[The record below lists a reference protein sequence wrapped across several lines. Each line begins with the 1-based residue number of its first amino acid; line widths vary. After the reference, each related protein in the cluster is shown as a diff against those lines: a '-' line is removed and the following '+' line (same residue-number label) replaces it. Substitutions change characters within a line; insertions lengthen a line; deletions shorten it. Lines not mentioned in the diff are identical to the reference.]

1 LFCSIGFNYI
11 LALRIERA
19 TFLRRAWLIL
29 ALAVNLGALIYFKY
43 LNFAIASLQ
52 HLSRTPIHY
61 KYITL
66 PLGISFFTF
75 TQIAY
80 LVDVYKTKGAT
91 DHNPISYFLFVT
103 FFPHLIAGPI
113 LHHKE
118 MMPQFVGQRK
128 SATAENIAAGLSM
141 FAIGL
146 FKKVLLAD
154 SLASIASPMFAAVQR
169 NGSIAFL
176 PAWMAAL
183 AYTVQ
188 IYFDFSGYSDMA
200 VGIGRM
206 FGIELPI
213 NFNSPYKA
221 TSIIDFWRRWHI
233 TLSRFLRDY
242 VYIPLGG
249 NRKGEARRFLNLFLT
264 MVIGGIWHGA
274 GWTFLLWGLL
284 HGIYL
289 VINHYA
295 LVLGK
300 RGRWAVPSFLG
311 KALTMLCVVVAWVPF
326 RASGLKATLSIWK
339 GMSGFNGIGIPD
351 FIGRNAMAFLHLRLQ
366 DTSGLSRIDMML
378 VACALVAC
386 WFFPNSQQILSNFR
400 IGLVSAGYQAAPPA
414 APWLTLRSGWTYV
427 VFVGAVLGL
436 ALRGIGGYSEFIYY
450 HF

>member
-1 LFCSIGFNYI
+1 
-11 LALRIERA
+11 
-19 TFLRRAWLIL
+19 
-29 ALAVNLGALIYFKY
+29 
-43 LNFAIASLQ
+43 
-52 HLSRTPIHY
+52 
-61 KYITL
+61 
-66 PLGISFFTF
+66 
-75 TQIAY
+75 
-80 LVDVYKTKGAT
+80 
-91 DHNPISYFLFVT
+91 
-103 FFPHLIAGPI
+103 
-113 LHHKE
+113 
-118 MMPQFVGQRK
+118 
-128 SATAENIAAGLSM
+128 
-141 FAIGL
+141 
-146 FKKVLLAD
+146 
-154 SLASIASPMFAAVQR
+154 
-169 NGSIAFL
+169 
-176 PAWMAAL
+176 
-183 AYTVQ
+183 
-188 IYFDFSGYSDMA
+188 
-200 VGIGRM
+200 M

-249 NRKGEARRFLNLFLT
+249 NRRGEPRRFLNLFLT

-311 KALTMLCVVVAWVPF
+311 KTLTMLCVVVAWVPF
-326 RASGLKATLSIWK
+326 RASGLRATLSIWK
-339 GMSGFNGIGIPD
+339 GMAGFNGIGIPD

-386 WFFPNSQQILSNFR
+386 WVFPNSQQILSNFR